1 MSIPKRRLSAT
12 TRTARPTHQSS
23 NSAVG
28 SKDTIAQPLQIRR
41 RIRHND
47 SNRIIVRDNRAQS
60 PLRQTFKPLISG
72 THIQQIRA
80 ESPIGPRL
88 VDRVPLAIRLQ
99 IRIAK
104 VVSLAWRDE
113 IEIERAVHASD
124 DQSKQLGDWASRASW
139 NSDMAGECCE
149 LRGATWRNQGGR
161 LTVVEHD
168 LLQIS

>member
-88 VDRVPLAIRLQ
+88 VDRVPLAIRFE

-113 IEIERAVHASD
+113 IEIERAV
-124 DQSKQLGDWASRASW
+124 GV
-139 NSDMAGECCE
+139 E
-149 LRGATWRNQGGR
+149 GACVGRPVEAAGR
-161 LTVVEHD
+161 LGVACVLEFRHGWGV
-168 LLQIS
+168 L